1 MEIFYEVL
9 ELNTRIRRHKSDI
22 EDILYGDNNKK
33 HQFKTEEEALEKQD
47 ELNKKG
53 IKTSLAVAH
62 YS

>member
-1 MEIFYEVL
+1 MEKFYEVL
-9 ELNTRIRRHKSDI
+9 ELNTRTRRHKSDI
-22 EDILYGDNNKK
+22 EDILYGEDSKK

-53 IKTSLAVAH
+53 IKTSLAIAH

>member
-1 MEIFYEVL
+1 MQTFYEVL

-33 HQFKTEEEALEKQD
+33 HQFETEEEALEKQD

>member
-1 MEIFYEVL
+1 MQTFYEVL

-22 EDILYGDNNKK
+22 EDILYGDDNKK
-33 HQFKTEEEALEKQD
+33 HKFKTKEEAYEKQD

-53 IKTSLAVAH
+53 IRTSLAIAH